1 MGIKNNK
8 GSKKINIKDFKL
20 RLKSL
25 LKEYNI
31 EIIHLAIE
39 SLLEELEEKN

>member
-1 MGIKNNK
+1 MGIK
-8 GSKKINIKDFKL
+8 KKDKKANVKNLKL

-39 SLLEELEEKN
+39 SLLEELEEKS